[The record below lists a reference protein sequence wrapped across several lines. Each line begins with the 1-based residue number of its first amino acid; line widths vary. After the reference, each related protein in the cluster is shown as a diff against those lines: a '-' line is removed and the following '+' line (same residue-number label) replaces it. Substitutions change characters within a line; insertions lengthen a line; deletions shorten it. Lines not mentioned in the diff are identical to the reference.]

1 MKVLIEKNAYL
12 KMQAFID
19 LAVGEISGIG
29 KVRKEGENVV
39 IEDVR
44 LLKQSNTG
52 TTSEL
57 DEGADVEFISKLVK
71 DGEDPN
77 NWKLWWHSH
86 ANMGV
91 FWSATDT
98 GTIEAHMKKG
108 VDGENNGLDYFVSV
122 VGNKKAEFKARIDV
136 STYDANFGIR
146 GVAVRDDLPFERA
159 LEKPLE
165 EKVLKISE
173 KIKTLKNQVD
183 LLEEEMDDMLALEED
198 ESIVKACQKE
208 MEINIDTKKP
218 TIVYKKDDKEEG
230 GLGFYYN
237 RKH

>member
-1 MKVLIEKNAYL
+1 MKVLIEKDAYL

-29 KVRKEGENVV
+29 KVRKEGDDVV
-39 IEDVR
+39 IEDIR

-86 ANMGV
+86 ANMSV
-91 FWSATDT
+91 FWSPTDT
-98 GTIEAHMKKG
+98 GTIEAHMKAG

-122 VGNKKAEFKARIDV
+122 VGNKKADFKARIDV

-146 GVAVRDDLPFERA
+146 GVAIRDDLPFERA
-159 LEKPLE
+159 LDKPLE
-165 EKVLKISE
+165 EKITKITE

-198 ESIVKACQKE
+198 DAIVKACEKE
-208 MEINIDTKKP
+208 IARNVDSKKGV
-218 TIVYKKDDKEEG
+218 TIYRREDKSEA
-230 GLGFYYN
+230 GLGFIYN
-237 RKH
+237 RSK